1 MDAWTA
7 KYSKYALSH
16 ALFLSLSL
24 PISLFN
30 IGIVAWFIC
39 YMIIGSTAAPGG
51 RLFGLVVLT
60 VAANF
65 GGFLVS
71 LINLPRLIGML
82 ATGILFQ
89 VCSHSCAL
97 EKALENCVGH
107 ICTCFVWC
115 VFASKTPN
123 KWMGNLGYMNPS
135 IHIFF
140 VPFSVLFHRLI
151 FNIGSLRWIIN
162 SIV

>member
-1 MDAWTA
+1 M
-7 KYSKYALSH
+7 LISH
-16 ALFLSLSL
+16 KHIVSTHCYQTWMHELQNIQSMLARSLSLSP

-89 VCSHSCAL
+89 VCSHSFAL

-107 ICTCFVWC
+107 ICTCFV
-115 VFASKTPN
+115 
-123 KWMGNLGYMNPS
+123 
-135 IHIFF
+135 
-140 VPFSVLFHRLI
+140 
-151 FNIGSLRWIIN
+151 
-162 SIV
+162 

>member
-1 MDAWTA
+1 MKNHKALTYFLATQIWA
-7 KYSKYALSH
+7 NEQCNASKYIAIVFS
-16 ALFLSLSL
+16 FC
-24 PISLFN
+24 N
-30 IGIVAWFIC
+30 VGIVAWFIC

-89 VCSHSCAL
+89 VNAL
-97 EKALENCVGH
+97 KFYA
-107 ICTCFVWC
+107 
-115 VFASKTPN
+115 
-123 KWMGNLGYMNPS
+123 
-135 IHIFF
+135 
-140 VPFSVLFHRLI
+140 
-151 FNIGSLRWIIN
+151 
-162 SIV
+162 